1 MARIA
6 RCPTPS
12 NERVCGIELTSIDSV
27 VAFKGVHTSHTRVLR
42 GCYQVMVS
50 RFRLRGER
58 FSTFRLCRFMDLHE
72 RKDAK
77 PLKPVNSVRFKGSR
91 NP

>member
-6 RCPTPS
+6 RCRTPS

-27 VAFKGVHTSHTRVLR
+27 VAFKGVETRVLR
-42 GCYQVMVS
+42 GCHQVMVS

-58 FSTFRLCRFMDLHE
+58 FSTFRLCRFMGLHE

-77 PLKPVNSVRFKGSR
+77 PLKPVTSVRLKSSR